1 MMSRLEQIAVLRL
14 LQTFFLKEL
23 HPPET
28 DILLFQSLL
37 AIFSLVFGWRR
48 SRCPHRLALN
58 L

>member
-14 LQTFFLKEL
+14 LQIFFKEL